1 MYFNPDYTE
10 VDRVL
15 DVRIVPKDESID
27 VQVENNADIEALLP
41 ETEYREHGSYRKEF
55 RVKWRGLPYKDL
67 SWEIFD
73 DFQDSAAIVAY
84 YDHLNRD
91 VSTLNNP
98 PSWRPSISEYRKL
111 SVDTA
116 FKDGNR
122 LRDYQAEGVNWLL
135 WNWVNRRNSI
145 LADEMGPGKTL
156 QSTLFMHAI
165 MRGYRVRPPFLVV
178 APLSTLPHWESEIQ
192 RWTEL
197 HVVVLHG
204 SVESRENIL
213 KYEWRSKQGEFDV
226 LLTTYEVGEKERSH
240 ADRHRG
246 ECVAG
251 KRAVGRRGG
260 RRGAPTEGPR
270 KQAGRRAAEDGVR
283 LQAAADGHA
292 AAGGCEEDV

>member
-1 MYFNPDYTE
+1 M
-10 VDRVL
+10 L
-15 DVRIVPKDESID
+15 DVRIVPKDESVD
-27 VQVENNADIEALLP
+27 VHLENNADIEALLP
-41 ETEYREHGSYRKEF
+41 ETEYREHGLYVKEF

-91 VSTLNNP
+91 VSMLNNP

-111 SVDTA
+111 SVDTT

-122 LRDYQAEGVNWLL
+122 LRDYQAEGINWLL
-135 WNWVNRRNSI
+135 WNWVNGRNSI
-145 LADEMGPGKTL
+145 LADEMGLGKTL
-156 QSTLFMHAI
+156 QSTLFMHAV
-165 MRGYRVRPPFLVV
+165 MCGYRVRPPFLVV

-226 LLTTYEVGEKERSH
+226 LLTTYEVSEISWLVNHRSPSWRVRCW
-240 ADRHRG
+240 AACSG
-246 ECVAG
+246 LAWWSM
-251 KRAVGRRGG
+251 KRI
-260 RRGAPTEGPR
+260 
-270 KQAGRRAAEDGVR
+270 D
-283 LQAAADGHA
+283 
-292 AAGGCEEDV
+292 